1 MFVPYL
7 AALLIGGAGAG
18 AATFHANQADSPAY
32 LFYVASESEDEVTLL
47 RFSSDEGLKVE
58 KVIRVGT
65 LPTEIEGPH
74 GIFVDPSGEHWY
86 LTLGHGF
93 PFGTLWKY
101 ETGSDIAVGR
111 VELGLFPSTVSVPP
125 FGGIAFAVNSNFYGD
140 PEPSTVSIVDLE
152 SMIEIDRIETC
163 TMPHGS
169 RFSPDGLR
177 HYSTCMMDDQLIE
190 LNVETLDISRRL
202 GVSPPSGE
210 GVCSPTWAVPTA
222 TGDYVYVACN
232 KSHELVEVR
241 VDDWTVTRR
250 VDAPAAPYNIAV
262 TPDDRQIIVTQKG
275 SAEVSV
281 WNRESGKRV
290 ALLPSARRVTHG
302 VAVTPDSR
310 YAFVT
315 VEGIGGE
322 RGAVDVIDLREL
334 RLVATADVGK
344 QAGGIAFWKVIER

>member
-1 MFVPYL
+1 
-7 AALLIGGAGAG
+7 
-18 AATFHANQADSPAY
+18 
-32 LFYVASESEDEVTLL
+32 
-47 RFSSDEGLKVE
+47 
-58 KVIRVGT
+58 
-65 LPTEIEGPH
+65 
-74 GIFVDPSGEHWY
+74 
-86 LTLGHGF
+86 
-93 PFGTLWKY
+93 
-101 ETGSDIAVGR
+101 
-111 VELGLFPSTVSVPP
+111 
-125 FGGIAFAVNSNFYGD
+125 
-140 PEPSTVSIVDLE
+140 
-152 SMIEIDRIETC
+152 
-163 TMPHGS
+163 MPHGS

-190 LNVETLDISRRL
+190 MDVATLDISRRL
-202 GVSPPSGE
+202 NVSPPSGE
-210 GVCSPTWAVPTA
+210 GVCSPTWAAPTA

-241 VDDWTVTRR
+241 VADWTVTKR
-250 VDAPAAPYNIAV
+250 VDAPMAPYNIAV

-344 QAGGIAFWKVIER
+344 QAGGIAFWKTVE

>member
-1 MFVPYL
+1 MFVRYL
-7 AALLIGGAGAG
+7 AALLIGGAAM
-18 AATFHANQADSPAY
+18 FHANQSDSPAY

-47 RFSSDEGLKVE
+47 RFSPDEGLKVE
-58 KVIRVGT
+58 KVITVGT

-101 ETGSDIAVGR
+101 ETGSDTAVGR
-111 VELGLFPSTVSVPP
+111 IELGLFPSTVSVPP
-125 FGGIAFAVNSNFYGD
+125 FGGMAFAVNSNFHGD

-152 SMIEIDRIETC
+152 SMIEIDRMETC

-169 RFSPDGLR
+169 RFSADGLR

-190 LNVETLDISRRL
+190 LDVATLDISRRL
-202 GVSPPSGE
+202 NVSPPSGE
-210 GVCSPTWAVPTA
+210 GVCSPTWAMPTA

-250 VDAPAAPYNIAV
+250 IDAPAAPYNIAV

-334 RLVATADVGK
+334 RRVATADVGK
-344 QAGGIAFWKVIER
+344 QAGGIAFWKTID